1 MEIKIGP
8 NDVYLGG
15 LENSYEVDMLL
26 RVARVVA
33 HFLHPLVEPQE
44 QLMMHLMREKRYAR
58 LLLFYSTSRRGK
70 FKIFT
75 SDSL

>member
-44 QLMMHLMREKRYAR
+44 QLVMHLSMREKRYA
-58 LLLFYSTSRRGK
+58 
-70 FKIFT
+70 
-75 SDSL
+75 

>member
-26 RVARVVA
+26 HVARVVA

-44 QLMMHLMREKRYAR
+44 QLMMHLKKYAR

-70 FKIFT
+70 FKICSRRT
-75 SDSL
+75 T